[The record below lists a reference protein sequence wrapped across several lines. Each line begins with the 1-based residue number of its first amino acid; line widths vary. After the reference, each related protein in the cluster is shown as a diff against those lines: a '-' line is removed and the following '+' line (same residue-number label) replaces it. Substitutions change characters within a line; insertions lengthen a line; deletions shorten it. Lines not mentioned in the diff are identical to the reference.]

1 MSTPFGTVF
10 STNLTPDP
18 EHGIGRWSFSAG
30 QRAMREGISRDGRHL
45 YPAFPFT
52 SFAKMSDDDLMAL
65 YGYLMAQPAV
75 ASAPPTTSLAFPFN
89 QRAFM
94 ATWNGLFHDAKPWVP
109 TPDRSAEWN
118 RGAYLVSAVG
128 HCGACHTPRNALGAE
143 RSGQAF
149 LSGAMVDGWEAPAL
163 TALSRAPVP
172 WSAEELFRYLRH
184 GHTEHHGMAAG
195 SMAPVVQQ
203 LAQVPDSD
211 IRAMATYLAS
221 FNPPETDS
229 ATLARQVVQ
238 RAAEQRTRL
247 VGSAGQR
254 LFDGACSACHHEGDG
269 PKLLG
274 VNRPLALNTN
284 LHSER
289 PDNLLR
295 VILDGV
301 QEVPGPQVGFMP
313 GFRHALNDQ
322 QIADLARYMRQ
333 RYAPN
338 QPAWTGLDQ
347 AVTRVRS
354 ATSGH

>member
-1 MSTPFGTVF
+1 
-10 STNLTPDP
+10 
-18 EHGIGRWSFSAG
+18 
-30 QRAMREGISRDGRHL
+30 
-45 YPAFPFT
+45 
-52 SFAKMSDDDLMAL
+52 
-65 YGYLMAQPAV
+65 
-75 ASAPPTTSLAFPFN
+75 
-89 QRAFM
+89 
-94 ATWNGLFHDAKPWVP
+94 
-109 TPDRSAEWN
+109 
-118 RGAYLVSAVG
+118 
-128 HCGACHTPRNALGAE
+128 
-143 RSGQAF
+143 
-149 LSGAMVDGWEAPAL
+149 MVDGWEAPAL

-195 SMAPVVQQ
+195 PMAPVVQQ

-229 ATLARQVVQ
+229 ASLARQVVQ
-238 RAAEQRTRL
+238 QAAEQRTRL
-247 VGSAGQR
+247 MGSTGQR

-333 RYAPN
+333 RYAPS

-347 AVTRVRS
+347 AVARVRS